1 MTRASERPAGNGG
14 DPPPAMQAPDHETT
28 LRATPLAPRIGAE
41 VETDVETLL
50 GGSAASEIRALL
62 EERGVLVFRELHLG
76 DEQQVAFTRTL
87 GRIVEEGEDHVYKVT
102 MDRSVNAQADYLK
115 GAFYWHIDGTM
126 QDVPILA
133 SLLSCRRPSESGG
146 ETEFANT
153 YAAYDELPEAE
164 KEAIDGL
171 RVVHSLAASQRYWR
185 PEPSWAELR
194 AWQARGTN
202 TLPLV
207 WKHRSGRKSLVL
219 GCTAA
224 RVEGMGI
231 EEGEALLCRLREWAT
246 QPRFVYRHEWKR
258 GDFVIWDN
266 TGTMHR
272 ALPYP
277 MDSGRLMH
285 RTKLEG
291 EESFA

>member
-1 MTRASERPAGNGG
+1 MLDESS
-14 DPPPAMQAPDHETT
+14 AMQAMSRETA
-28 LRATPLAPRIGAE
+28 LRATPLTPQIGAQIE
-41 VETDVETLL
+41 ADVEMLT
-50 GGSAASEIRALL
+50 GGAAASEIRALL
-62 EERGVLVFRELHLG
+62 EERGVLVFPGIGLRDGE
-76 DEQQVAFTRTL
+76 QVAFTRTL
-87 GRIVEEGEDHVYKVT
+87 GTIVDEGENSIYKVT
-102 MDRSVNAQADYLK
+102 MDTSENAQAEYLK

-126 QDVPILA
+126 SDVPILA
-133 SLLSCRRPSESGG
+133 SILSARRLSETGG

-153 YAAYDELPEAE
+153 YAAWDALPEGE

-185 PEPSWAELR
+185 PEPSYAELR
-194 AWQARGTN
+194 AWQARGTK

-207 WKHRSGRKSLVL
+207 WKHRNGRRSLVL

-246 QPRFVYRHEWKR
+246 QPRFVYRHEWKE
-258 GDFVIWDN
+258 GDLVMWDN

-291 EESFA
+291 EEPFA

>member
-1 MTRASERPAGNGG
+1 MADATSTL
-14 DPPPAMQAPDHETT
+14 QAPSGATA
-28 LRATPLAPRIGAE
+28 LRATPLAPRIGAAIQA
-41 VETDVETLL
+41 DAATLV
-50 GGSAASEIRALL
+50 GGGAAAEIRALL
-62 EERGVLVFRELHLG
+62 EERGVLVFPGIDLG
-76 DEQQVAFTRTL
+76 DEEQIAFTRTL
-87 GRIVEEGEDHVYKVT
+87 GTIVDEGENHIYKVT
-102 MDRSVNAQADYLK
+102 MDASENAQAEYLK

-126 QDVPILA
+126 SDVPILA
-133 SLLSCRRPSESGG
+133 SLLSARRLSETGG

-153 YAAYDELPEAE
+153 YAAWDALPQDE
-164 KEAIDGL
+164 KDAIDGL

-185 PEPSWAELR
+185 PEPSYAELR
-194 AWQARGTN
+194 AWQAMGTK

-207 WKHRSGRKSLVL
+207 WKHRSGRRSLVL

-246 QPRFVYRHEWKR
+246 RPEFVYRHEWSR
-258 GDFVIWDN
+258 GDLVVWDN

-291 EESFA
+291 EEPFA